1 MTGRGVD
8 DPPREDDDPTARD
21 IEKAAARQE
30 RARRSA
36 TDSPLRGF
44 AVFGMV
50 GWSIA
55 VPTVA
60 GALLGLWLDRV
71 LPQTFSWT
79 LTLLIGGAILGAAI
93 AWRWVARER

>member
-1 MTGRGVD
+1 MSGPKHERGAGGD
-8 DPPREDDDPTARD
+8 DRTAQD
-21 IEKAAARQE
+21 IATEAARQDQ
-30 RARRSA
+30 ARRHRAPSA
-36 TDSPLRGF
+36 LRGF

-60 GALLGLWLDRV
+60 GTLLGLWLDRR

-79 LTLLIGGAILGAAI
+79 LTLLIGGALLGAVL
-93 AWRWVARER
+93 AWRWVTRER